1 MERGDISGFAADR
14 RDRARGSVTTRAL
27 SVAKRVTSPL
37 TSVAA
42 RRVTLSPPALQPE
55 RGAGAR
61 PINGPRRVDVQK
73 LMDLPKPTD
82 RSRPTAGPTSTD
94 EQWPAVGPPMGWPG
108 SEVWGRWAHT
118 SRVANNGLI
127 KRLLY
132 SPRVARFLKYAVGSA
147 TASLVSF
154 IVLAVVSWDRSVP
167 DAVASVIAFIAG
179 ALVNFCVY
187 RFWAWRHT
195 VTRKAKALGR
205 DFGRYAVI
213 AVSTALIATGT
224 TTLAGRY
231 ADHAGLGSAART
243 LLLEGSYFSAFALMF
258 VVKFLLLDRFVF
270 AARHRADVSR
280 DQVENTTPA

>member
-1 MERGDISGFAADR
+1 M
-14 RDRARGSVTTRAL
+14 
-27 SVAKRVTSPL
+27 
-37 TSVAA
+37 
-42 RRVTLSPPALQPE
+42 
-55 RGAGAR
+55 
-61 PINGPRRVDVQK
+61 
-73 LMDLPKPTD
+73 
-82 RSRPTAGPTSTD
+82 
-94 EQWPAVGPPMGWPG
+94 
-108 SEVWGRWAHT
+108 
-118 SRVANNGLI
+118 ANNGLI

-195 VTRKAKALGR
+195 VTREAKALGR